1 MENVTEATFSE
12 SIKRSTLTFVDFWA
26 PWCQPCKAMLPAL
39 EAFAASNPQINVVKV
54 NVDEQ
59 SELAKKWGV
68 RGIPSI
74 MVFKDGE
81 RIASKTGTL
90 TQNQLQAL
98 LENI

>member
-12 SIKRSTLTFVDFWA
+12 AIKRSALTFVDFWA

-39 EAFAASNPQINVVKV
+39 EAFATSNPQINVVKV

-81 RIASKTGTL
+81 RIAGKTGAL
-90 TQNQLQAL
+90 TQNQLQAM